1 MKSPAPRPQKM
12 AEYIADQLRAQ
23 IVRRELDDGDF
34 LPFEAEL
41 CAHFATSRPTM
52 REAFRILEVE
62 GLLDIRRGGRNGPRV
77 RAPDPAV
84 IARSLGLLFQYQNI
98 DLGAVYDAFHEIVP
112 PCARR
117 LAMHHTPDDI
127 HDLRA
132 QRDRCGATVD
142 DTAAFLDESTAFLL
156 LVVERAGNPVQAVVA
171 RLLAEVA
178 AAHRTAMSA
187 YLDTKPRVQ
196 ARRAAEVLASTATII
211 DMIALG
217 DLQVEAVLR
226 DALGAHVRKALQVP
240 MQDSVQLV

>member
-1 MKSPAPRPQKM
+1 MNSPARRPQKA

-62 GLLDIRRGGRNGPRV
+62 GLLDIRRGGRNGPQV
-77 RAPDPAV
+77 RGPDPAV

-117 LAMHHTPDDI
+117 LAQCHTSDDV
-127 HDLRA
+127 HDLRV
-132 QRDRCGATVD
+132 QREHCAATVN
-142 DTAAFLDESTAFLL
+142 DTAAFLHESTAFLL
-156 LVVERAGNPVQAVVA
+156 LLVERSGNPVQAVIA
-171 RLLAEVA
+171 RLLADVA

-187 YLDTKPRVQ
+187 YLDAKPRVR
-196 ARRAAEVLASTATII
+196 ARRASEVLASTATII
-211 DMIALG
+211 DMIEVG
-217 DLQVEAVLR
+217 DVQVEGVLR
-226 DALGAHVRKALQVP
+226 GALGAHVRKALQVP
-240 MQDSVQLV
+240 MQDAVQLV